1 MAVDSTDV
9 LLKAEMLLE
18 RMRDR
23 PEVRA
28 ARAKRRRRRLRLIY
42 NRVLRILAGLF
53 AVAFGSLLFSQ
64 LVMPLGFWGLLIV
77 PLLMLIVTMVLVR
90 FPRDRTTDEAGFSA
104 AASLPALAP
113 QVEDW
118 LDSRRLALPA
128 PARSEVDR
136 ILVELNTLEP
146 QLSRV
151 PAGAPEAADARRLM
165 ADHLP
170 RLMDSYE
177 KVPAAVRRRDPE
189 ADRQLVQ
196 GLKVVGEELERLNR
210 RLGEE
215 SLDALEVEGRFLENR
230 YPGQKRIEG

>member
-1 MAVDSTDV
+1 MAVDSSDV

-28 ARAKRRRRRLRLIY
+28 ARARRRKRKLRLLY
-42 NRVLRILAGLF
+42 NRVLRILGGLL
-53 AVAFGSLLFSQ
+53 AVVFGSLLFSQ

-77 PLLMLIVTMVLVR
+77 PLLMLIVTMVLIR
-90 FPRDRTTDEAGFSA
+90 YPRDRAVDEAGFTA

-136 ILVELNTLEP
+136 ILVELNMLEP

-151 PAGAPEAADARRLM
+151 PAGAAEAADARRLM
-165 ADHLP
+165 AEHLP

-177 KVPAAVRRRDPE
+177 KVPPAVRRRNPE

-196 GLKVVGEELERLNR
+196 GLKVVGEELGRLNR
-210 RLGEE
+210 TLGQE
-215 SLDALEVEGRFLENR
+215 SLDALEVEGRFLESR
-230 YPGQKRIEG
+230 YQGQKRIEG